1 MTESPT
7 EKLSFELWHHS
18 ARRCKN
24 FPWGMSL
31 AMFFLGLMASL
42 GNLIINVGLESL
54 AGTADVN
61 YIMQLIPVI
70 VMGALLAAFGWH
82 TFKTVGKP
90 VRDNFTELRG
100 NGEALEYLRGDEW
113 VSVPWDCV
121 QVPKPVST
129 FLLAEASQPMDRP
142 DVAPKMHGR
151 NFNAYEISF
160 TGSESNRP
168 TIYFASVPYF
178 NNKTRAYISQAEAS
192 GSDQPVEAV

>member
-31 AMFFLGLMASL
+31 AMFLLGLMASL
-42 GNLIINVGLESL
+42 ENHQCWIRIARGYSGCR
-54 AGTADVN
+54 
-61 YIMQLIPVI
+61 QLIPVI
-70 VMGALLAAFGWH
+70 IMGALFAAFGWH

-121 QVPKPVST
+121 QVPKPLST

-142 DVAPKMHGR
+142 DVARKMHGR

-192 GSDQPVEAV
+192 GADQPVEAV

>member
-18 ARRCKN
+18 ARRCKS

-100 NGEALEYLRGDEW
+100 NGGGLGIPARRRMGKCPVGLCAG
-113 VSVPWDCV
+113 
-121 QVPKPVST
+121 PKARIDI
-129 FLLAEASQPMDRP
+129 FI
-142 DVAPKMHGR
+142 G
-151 NFNAYEISF
+151 
-160 TGSESNRP
+160 
-168 TIYFASVPYF
+168 
-178 NNKTRAYISQAEAS
+178 
-192 GSDQPVEAV
+192 